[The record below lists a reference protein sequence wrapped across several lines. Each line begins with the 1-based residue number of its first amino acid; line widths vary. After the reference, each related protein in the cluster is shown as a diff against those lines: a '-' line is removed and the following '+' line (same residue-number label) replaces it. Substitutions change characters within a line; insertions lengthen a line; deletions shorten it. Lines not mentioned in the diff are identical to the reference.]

1 MSALDLAFAHSS
13 GTPDCGYFLRSH
25 FERLPSLADRLAGG
39 YVYVSK
45 RHGHAAA
52 NRWLRH
58 NVQDLIEPTDIY
70 RRFEA
75 IKDDLERGFEGLVKR
90 GATTIAGLKAG
101 CEWLSSVAE
110 RLMLRGLNATHDDE
124 AVQNHAEAQAT
135 AVERERS
142 KLIGGIAEHNR
153 RLRLGL
159 LPPPLNLKPTKAR
172 TLRGQA
178 REIAYQVAT
187 SRNPLSPPLGVI
199 PLMAVFRW
207 YRAPVM
213 SLRVVN
219 EMALDKA
226 RFRARSHGFNPPG
239 LKLKPSVQLAKLED
253 ANWWRRQLR
262 TLAGR
267 RLEQVQREAHRVH
280 KRAGIYCSHATLKR
294 RRAQKN
300 RNTAL
305 LEALEAIN
313 QEGQV
318 YTLAELAELG
328 LSNPNHRRAE
338 LMLRISDTEA
348 ESRRLGHVGMF
359 YTITAPSRFHP
370 VISEHSVRNPKYDGS
385 TPRDAQAYLQKV
397 WARTRA
403 ALARENLG
411 IYGIR
416 VVEPHHDG
424 TPHWHLL
431 IWMKREDAN
440 RVNHIVR
447 DHAEADTPQE
457 LFDRRGRKTTAR
469 FKVERI
475 NYAKGTAAGYVAKYI
490 SKNLNGE
497 QFARDGVANDDKD
510 TYGHDLNSVAPRIES
525 WAAVWGI
532 RQFQFVGLPSVTVW
546 REIRRLNEKH
556 QDELENWEA
565 ATRPDQRIA
574 NRFEQIRQ
582 AANAGQWDQFLRLM
596 GGPNMPRK
604 QRPIKPWTM
613 PRVDLSRVN
622 DEQAQYSHG
631 TGEIAEGIEA
641 KGRHGEATPGTF
653 GIVVSDGRGN
663 EHEYLTRF
671 YRWEV
676 RSKSRGPQGGAGG
689 GEAESPWTRVTNCTQ
704 GVDIEPR
711 EPSPEEKKAQRERLE
726 EWKRSEIYR
735 AEAEDAY
742 REGQEAKEAA
752 RKLFAPVPAY
762 AQSEEDEYFPPEL
775 C

>member
-1 MSALDLAFAHSS
+1 MSALALAFQHSS
-13 GTPDCGYFLRSH
+13 GTKDCYAFLQAH
-25 FERLPSLADRLAGG
+25 FERLPSLAEKLAEG

-52 NRWLRH
+52 NRWLRR
-58 NVQDLIEPTDIY
+58 NAKDLIDPASTY
-70 RRFEA
+70 RRFPA
-75 IKDDLERGFEGLVKR
+75 IADDLERGFNALVKR
-90 GATTIAGLKAG
+90 ASTTIEGLKTA
-101 CEWLSSVAE
+101 CEWLSSVQD
-110 RLMLRGLNATHDDE
+110 RLVVHGLNVTHDDE
-124 AVQNHAEAQAT
+124 AVINHAQAQAT
-135 AVERERS
+135 ALERERS

-159 LPPPLNLKPTKAR
+159 LPPPLNLKTPKAR
-172 TLRGQA
+172 TLSGQA
-178 REIAYQVAT
+178 REVALQIAD

-199 PLMAVFRW
+199 PLMAVFNW
-207 YRAPVM
+207 HRAPVM
-213 SLRVVN
+213 SLSVVN
-219 EMALDKA
+219 EMALVKA
-226 RFRARSHGFNPPG
+226 RHRARLHGINPPS
-239 LKLKPSVQLAKLED
+239 LKLKSSVQLAKLTD
-253 ANWWRRQLR
+253 PIWWRRQLR
-262 TLAGR
+262 RLGGR

-280 KRAGIYCSHATLKR
+280 KRAGIYCSNVTLDR

-300 RNTAL
+300 RNRAL

-328 LSNPNHRRAE
+328 LSNPDHRRAE

-370 VISEHSVRNPKYDGS
+370 VISENSVRNPKYNGT
-385 TPRDAQAYLQKV
+385 TPREAQAHLQQV
-397 WARTRA
+397 WARARA
-403 ALARENLG
+403 ALARQNLG

-431 IWMKREDAN
+431 LWMKPEHTQ
-440 RVNHIVR
+440 RVNEILR
-447 DHAEADTPQE
+447 SHAEADTPEE
-457 LFDRRGRKTTAR
+457 LFDRKGQKTTAR
-469 FKVERI
+469 FKVEKIDYSR
-475 NYAKGTAAGYVAKYI
+475 GTAAGYVAKYI
-490 SKNLNGE
+490 SKNINGQ
-497 QFARDGVANDDKD
+497 QFVRDGVENDDKD
-510 TYGHDLNSVAPRIES
+510 RYGHELNSIAPRIES

-546 REIRRLNEKH
+546 REIRRLNEQH
-556 QDELENWEA
+556 IDELESWEQ
-565 ATRPDQRIA
+565 ATRPDKRIA
-574 NRFEQIRQ
+574 GRLEQIRK

-596 GGPNMPRK
+596 GGPNLPRK
-604 QRPIKPWTM
+604 QRPVKPWTM
-613 PRVDLSRVN
+613 PRVDLDRA
-622 DEQAQYSHG
+622 DFSHA
-631 TGEIAEGIEA
+631 TGEMRDGVEA
-641 KGRHGEATPGTF
+641 KGRHGENKLGTF

-671 YRWEV
+671 YKWEV
-676 RSKSRGPQGGAGG
+676 RSKSQRHQGVSGG
-689 GEAESPWTRVTNCTQ
+689 GEAASPWTRVTNCTQ
-704 GVDIEPR
+704 GPDIQPR

-742 REGQEAKEAA
+742 REGQEAIEAA
-752 RKLFAPVPAY
+752 RKLFAPIPQHT
-762 AQSEEDEYFPPEL
+762 QSEEEEFFPPEL

>member
-1 MSALDLAFAHSS
+1 MTALKLAFVHSS
-13 GTPDCGYFLRSH
+13 GTKDCYLYLQGH
-25 FERLPSLADRLAGG
+25 FERLPSLAEKLADG
-39 YVYVSK
+39 YVHVSK

-52 NRWLRH
+52 NRWLAR
-58 NVQDLIEPTDIY
+58 NTRELIDPASVY
-70 RRFEA
+70 RRFPA
-75 IKDDLERGFEGLVKR
+75 IAQDLELGFNGQVKRVPTTIEGLQQ
-90 GATTIAGLKAG
+90 A
-101 CEWLSSVAE
+101 CQWLASVQE
-110 RLMLRGLNATHDDE
+110 RLVIHGLNVTHDDE
-124 AVQNHAEAQAT
+124 AVINHAEAQAT

-159 LPPPLNLKPTKAR
+159 LPPPLNLKTPKAR
-172 TLRGQA
+172 TLSGQA
-178 REIAYQVAT
+178 REVALQIAD

-199 PLMAVFRW
+199 PLMAVFNW

-213 SLRVVN
+213 SLSVVN
-219 EMALDKA
+219 EMALEKA
-226 RFRARSHGFNPPG
+226 RHRARLHDINPPS
-239 LKLKPSVQLAKLED
+239 LKLKSSVQLAKLTD
-253 ANWWRRQLR
+253 PIWWRRQLR
-262 TLAGR
+262 RLGGR

-280 KRAGIYCSHATLKR
+280 KRAGIYCSNVTLDR
-294 RRAQKN
+294 RRSQKN
-300 RNTAL
+300 RTRAL

-328 LSNPNHRRAE
+328 LSNPDHRRAE

-370 VISEHSVRNPKYDGS
+370 VISENSVRNSKYDGS
-385 TPRDAQAYLQKV
+385 TPREAQAYLQKV
-397 WARTRA
+397 WARIRA

-431 IWMKREDAN
+431 IWMKREDAKRIN
-440 RVNHIVR
+440 QIMQS
-447 DHAEADTPQE
+447 HAEADTPEE

-490 SKNLNGE
+490 SKNINGE
-497 QFARDGVANDDKD
+497 QFTRNGVANDDKD
-510 TYGHDLNSVAPRIES
+510 RYGHDLNSVAPRIES

-546 REIRRLNEKH
+546 REVRRLNEKH
-556 QDELENWEA
+556 IDELTAWEA
-565 ATRPDQRIA
+565 ATRPEKRIA
-574 NRFEQIRQ
+574 GRLEKIRA
-582 AANAGQWDQFLRLM
+582 AANSGQWDQFLRLM
-596 GGPNMPRK
+596 GGPNLPRK
-604 QRPIKPWTM
+604 QRPVKPWTM
-613 PRVDLSRVN
+613 PRVDLDRL
-622 DEQAQYSHG
+622 EFSHS
-631 TGEIAEGIEA
+631 TGEVHEGIEA
-641 KGRHGEATPGTF
+641 KGRHGESKLGTF

-671 YRWEV
+671 YRWQV
-676 RSKSRGPQGGAGG
+676 RSKSRGHQGVTGG
-689 GEAESPWTRVTNCTQ
+689 GEAASPWTRVTNCTQ
-704 GVDIEPR
+704 GPDIQPR
-711 EPSPEEKKAQRERLE
+711 EPSPEEIKAQRERLE

-735 AEAEDAY
+735 AEAEDAF
-742 REGQEAKEAA
+742 REGQEAIEAA
-752 RKLFAPVPAY
+752 RNLFAPSNPT
-762 AQSEEDEYFPPEL
+762 QQEEYFPPEL

>member
-1 MSALDLAFAHSS
+1 MSALELAFGYSS
-13 GTPDCGYFLRSH
+13 GTKDCYLFLKGH
-25 FERLPSLADRLAGG
+25 FERLPSLADQLASG
-39 YVYVSK
+39 YVHVSK

-58 NVQDLIEPTDIY
+58 NSKELIDPASIY

-75 IKDDLERGFEGLVKR
+75 IKADLERGFNGLVKR
-90 GATTIAGLKAG
+90 APTTIEGLQQG
-101 CEWLSSVAE
+101 CRWLARVEESLV
-110 RLMLRGLNATHDDE
+110 LHGLNVTHDDE
-124 AVQNHAEAQAT
+124 AVINHAEAQAT
-135 AVERERS
+135 ALERERS

-159 LPPPLNLKPTKAR
+159 LPPSLNLKPTKAR
-172 TLRGQA
+172 TLSGQA
-178 REIAYQVAT
+178 REVALQIAN
-187 SRNPLSPPLGVI
+187 SRNPLSPPMGII
-199 PLMAVFRW
+199 PLMAVFNW
-207 YRAPVM
+207 HRAPVM
-213 SLRVVN
+213 NLAVVN
-219 EMALDKA
+219 EMALTIA
-226 RFRARSHGFNPPG
+226 RHRARLHGINPPSLR
-239 LKLKPSVQLAKLED
+239 LKSGVQLAKLTD
-253 ANWWRRQLR
+253 PNWWRRQLR
-262 TLAGR
+262 RLGGR

-280 KRAGIYCSHATLKR
+280 KRAGIYCSNVTLER
-294 RRAQKN
+294 RRSQKN
-300 RNTAL
+300 RNRAL

-328 LSNPNHRRAE
+328 LSNPDHRRAE

-370 VISEHSVRNPKYDGS
+370 VLFSNSARNPKYDGS
-385 TPRDAQAYLQKV
+385 TPREAQAYLQKV

-416 VVEPHHDG
+416 VVEPNHDG

-440 RVNHIVR
+440 RVNHIMR
-447 DHAEADTPQE
+447 DHAEADTPEE
-457 LFDRRGRKTTAR
+457 LFDRRGRKNNAR

-490 SKNLNGE
+490 SKNINGE
-497 QFARDGVANDDKD
+497 QFTRDGVADDDKD

-546 REIRRLNEKH
+546 REIRRLNEQH
-556 QDELENWEA
+556 LDELESWEA
-565 ATRPDQRIA
+565 ATRPDKRIA
-574 NRFEQIRQ
+574 GRLEQIRK
-582 AANAGQWDQFLRLM
+582 AANSGQWDQFLRLM
-596 GGPNMPRK
+596 GGPNLPRK

-613 PRVDLSRVN
+613 PRVDLDRI
-622 DEQAQYSHG
+622 EFSHS
-631 TGEIAEGIEA
+631 TGEVHEGIEA
-641 KGRHGEATPGTF
+641 KGRHGEQTIGTF
-653 GIVVSDGRGN
+653 GIVVTDGRGN

-671 YRWEV
+671 YRWQV
-676 RSKSRGPQGGAGG
+676 RSKSRSHQGVSGG
-689 GEAESPWTRVTNCTQ
+689 GEAASPWTRVTNCTQ
-704 GVDIEPR
+704 GPDIQPR
-711 EPSPEEKKAQRERLE
+711 EPSPAELKAQLARFK
-726 EWKRSEIYR
+726 EWQSSEIYR
-735 AEAEDAY
+735 AEL
-742 REGQEAKEAA
+742 EAVHRDVIADREAA
-752 RKLFAPVPAY
+752 RRMAASPPPTSF
-762 AQSEEDEYFPPEL
+762 SEEEEFFPPEL